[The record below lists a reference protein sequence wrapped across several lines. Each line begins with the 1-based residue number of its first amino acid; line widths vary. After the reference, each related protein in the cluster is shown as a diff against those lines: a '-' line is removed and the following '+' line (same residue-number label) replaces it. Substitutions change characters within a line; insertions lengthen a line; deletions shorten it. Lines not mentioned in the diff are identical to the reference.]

1 MKKALDIVLLRYT
14 FIFCS
19 VMSSTVSI
27 SGWGPD
33 SPLLKAWERRQCST
47 VAGTGDVS
55 VRAVLFIFWFCI
67 SGRRCYHQSYLL
79 EQTTYVVINVCILN
93 SQRVLH
99 FTDREGIRFMGSNNF
114 HLLNYS
120 SNCLKILEVP
130 VPNETNQEH
139 LWLVTLGVWQISFR
153 SEKSVQEL
161 NWGHFTCSNLPL
173 SCSWRFLSAIKRH
186 FPLEEIVA

>member
-1 MKKALDIVLLRYT
+1 MGT
-14 FIFCS
+14 
-19 VMSSTVSI
+19 
-27 SGWGPD
+27 
-33 SPLLKAWERRQCST
+33 RQS
-47 VAGTGDVS
+47 AAQG
-55 VRAVLFIFWFCI
+55 VRATSVLYGSWHTRRFCESSSI
-67 SGRRCYHQSYLL
+67 YILVLHNGRRCYHQSYLV
-79 EQTTYVVINVCILN
+79 EQTTYVVLNVCILN

-99 FTDREGIRFMGSNNF
+99 FIDREGIRFMGSNNF
-114 HLLNYS
+114 NFLNYS